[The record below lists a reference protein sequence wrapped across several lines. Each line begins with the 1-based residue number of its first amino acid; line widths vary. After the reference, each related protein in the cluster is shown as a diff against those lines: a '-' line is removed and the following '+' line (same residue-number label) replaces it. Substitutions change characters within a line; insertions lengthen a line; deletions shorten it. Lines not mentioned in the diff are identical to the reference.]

1 MSIRLIRTGMDP
13 ILRQV
18 AKPVTKIT
26 PVIEKLLD
34 DMVATMVDANGV
46 GLAASQIGVLKR
58 VIVMDVGEGLVEMVN
73 PVILSKEG
81 KQIDTEG
88 CLSLPGI
95 QGDVERA
102 LTVTVRGSNR
112 QGEEVTLEATGLF
125 ARCVQHEVDHLDG
138 VLFTDYLQP
147 HQIVQVLQKESGGR

>member
-1 MSIRLIRTGMDP
+1 MDP

-46 GLAASQIGVLKR
+46 GLAATQIGVLKR

-81 KQIDTEG
+81 NQIDTEG